1 MRRDSDP
8 GHQLLLPPAELVSH
22 ICGLDHAGR
31 EVLER
36 LPADIAAAVKPAWRP
51 YRDLLRASTT
61 PDGAVAGES
70 TAQSSAANMDGPS
83 DERP

>member
-1 MRRDSDP
+1 M
-8 GHQLLLPPAELVSH
+8 
-22 ICGLDHAGR
+22 DHAGR

-61 PDGAVAGES
+61 PDGAVAGE
-70 TAQSSAANMDGPS
+70 
-83 DERP
+83 